1 MTETP
6 DTAIHQPGLGPT
18 RTAHSPEVP
27 RVRLGGVLR
36 GAHITLFGSGLGGIL
51 AIVNEI
57 ICARYLGVGTYGL
70 YAFAL
75 IVARIA
81 EGISTLG
88 MPVGA
93 LHFLAIHRDQNQPQ
107 LVWGTVIAAV
117 LPPLVIGCVFSGT
130 LWSVAPWLASSI
142 FGDVA
147 AAPYIRAMALAIPF
161 MGLSEVLGVVTRGFG
176 HSAYYVV
183 VRSLVPPTVFLISLL
198 LISSHHAEPSWIPGA
213 FCLAYALAT
222 CAGVMAVRRVGG
234 AALFRLRP
242 TLPFKA
248 LYGYSLPVLM
258 NQLLYLVVACTPIL
272 LLGAMQSDKDV
283 GIFRACMQLVIPFD
297 MVVIA
302 FNAAAGNHYAVL
314 EHTQK
319 RAELAALVERIT
331 GFMAPLAMAWLLIL
345 VLNRQELLLLMGPDF
360 VSGALTLAVLALG
373 HATLCTVGT
382 AGYLLVMSGRQ
393 RYETFNAAIAAVVCL
408 VLNLVLIRWF
418 SSLGAAIATAITCLL
433 ISALRILQVWRLTG
447 IKILQPSLLR
457 VVAIALAAA
466 GAVAAASALLTDGA
480 RAGLWGVAGL
490 NLLLVV
496 VAGAMY
502 WCVGL
507 NESSRRSLLARA
519 KRLAAGRPD

>member
-6 DTAIHQPGLGPT
+6 ETAIQPGLAAP
-18 RTAHSPEVP
+18 RTASNPEPP

-51 AIVNEI
+51 AIINEI

-75 IVARIA
+75 IVARVA

-93 LHFLAIHRDQNQPQ
+93 LHFLAIHRDQNQPK
-107 LVWGTVIAAV
+107 LVLGTVIAAL
-117 LPPLVIGCVFSGT
+117 LPPLVLGCAFSGA
-130 LWSVAPWLASSI
+130 LWALAPSLASAV
-142 FGDVA
+142 FGDAA

-183 VRSLVPPTVFLISLL
+183 VRSLVPPTVFLLSLVF
-198 LISSHHAEPSWIPGA
+198 ITNRHAEPNWIPGA
-213 FCLAYALAT
+213 FFLAYAFAT
-222 CAGVMAVRRVGG
+222 CAGVLAVRRVGG

-283 GIFRACMQLVIPFD
+283 GIYRACMQLVIPFD

-331 GFMAPLAMAWLLIL
+331 GFMAPLAMAWLLVL
-345 VLNRQELLLLMGPDF
+345 VLNRHELLLLMGRDF

-373 HATLCTVGT
+373 HAALCSVGT

-393 RYETFNAAIAAVVCL
+393 RYETFNAAIAAIACL
-408 VLNLVLIRWF
+408 VLNVVLIRWF
-418 SSLGAAIATAITCLL
+418 SSLGAAMATAITCFL
-433 ISALRILQVWRLTG
+433 ISALRILQVRRLTG
-447 IKILQPSLLR
+447 IKILRPSLLR
-457 VVAIALAAA
+457 VMVIALAAA
-466 GAVAAASALLTDGA
+466 GCVAAAASLLTDSA
-480 RAGLWGVAGL
+480 RAGWWGIAGL
-490 NLLLVV
+490 NALLVV
-496 VAGAMY
+496 VSGAMY
-502 WCVGL
+502 WYLGI
-507 NESSRRSLLARA
+507 NDSSRRSLLARA
-519 KRLAAGRPD
+519 KRAVASTPK

>member
-6 DTAIHQPGLGPT
+6 ETAIQPGLTAP
-18 RTAHSPEVP
+18 RPAHSPEVP

-51 AIVNEI
+51 AIINEI
-57 ICARYLGVGTYGL
+57 VCARYLGVGTYGL

-93 LHFLAIHRDQNQPQ
+93 LHFLAIYRDQNQPQ

-117 LPPLVIGCVFSGT
+117 LPPLVIGCVFGAA
-130 LWSVAPWLASSI
+130 LWAFAPWLASSF

-147 AAPYIRAMALAIPF
+147 AAPYIRALALAIPF

-176 HSAYYVV
+176 HAAYYVV
-183 VRSLVPPTVFLISLL
+183 VRSLVPPTVFLLSLMF
-198 LISSHHAEPSWIPGA
+198 ITNRHAEPSWIPAA
-213 FCLAYALAT
+213 FCLAYMLAT
-222 CAGVMAVRRVGG
+222 CAGVLAVRRVGG

-242 TLPFKA
+242 TLPLRA

-345 VLNRQELLLLMGPDF
+345 VVNRHELLSLMGRDF
-360 VSGALTLAVLALG
+360 VSGALTLAVLAVG

-393 RYETFNAAIAAVVCL
+393 RYETFNAAIAAFACL
-408 VLNLVLIRWF
+408 VLNVVLIRWF
-418 SSLGAAIATAITCLL
+418 SSLGAAIATAVTCLL
-433 ISALRILQVWRLTG
+433 VSALRILQVRRLTG

-457 VVAIALAAA
+457 VLAIAVVAA
-466 GAVAAASALLTDGA
+466 GGVAVASSLMTDTA
-480 RAGLWGVAGL
+480 RAGLWGIAGL
-490 NLLLVV
+490 NVLLAV

-502 WCVGL
+502 WRVGL
-507 NESSRRSLLARA
+507 DESSRKSLHTHA
-519 KRLAAGRPD
+519 KRWLTGTPE

>member
-6 DTAIHQPGLGPT
+6 DAAIQPGLK
-18 RTAHSPEVP
+18 SPRPADNPEAP

-81 EGISTLG
+81 EGIATLG

-93 LHFLAIHRDQNQPQ
+93 LHFLAIHREQNQPQ

-117 LPPLVIGCVFSGT
+117 LPPLVIGCLFSAT
-130 LWSVAPWLASSI
+130 LWTLAPWLASSV

-147 AAPYIRAMALAIPF
+147 AAPYIRALALAIPF

-183 VRSLVPPTVFLISLL
+183 VRSLVPPTVFLLSLL
-198 LISSHHAEPSWIPGA
+198 FIANRHAEPAWIPWA
-213 FCLAYALAT
+213 FFLAYVLAT
-222 CAGVMAVRRVGG
+222 CAGVLAVRRVGG

-248 LYGYSLPVLM
+248 LYGYSMPVLM

-314 EHTQK
+314 EHTHK

-331 GFMAPLAMAWLLIL
+331 GFMAPLAMAWLLVL
-345 VLNRQELLLLMGPDF
+345 VLNRHEFLLLMGRDF

-393 RYETFNAAIAAVVCL
+393 RYETFNAAVAAVACV
-408 VLNLVLIRWF
+408 VLNVVLIRWF
-418 SSLGAAIATAITCLL
+418 SSLGAAIATAVACLL
-433 ISALRILQVWRLTG
+433 VSALRILQVRRLTG

-457 VVAIALAAA
+457 VLAIALVA
-466 GAVAAASALLTDGA
+466 GGIVAAVSSLLSETA

-490 NLLLVV
+490 NALLAV

-502 WCVGL
+502 WRVGM
-507 NESSRRSLLARA
+507 NESSRRSLQVHAKQWLART
-519 KRLAAGRPD
+519 PV

>member
-6 DTAIHQPGLGPT
+6 DTAIQPGLTLP
-18 RTAHSPEVP
+18 RPAHTPEGP
-27 RVRLGGVLR
+27 RVRIGGVLR

-117 LPPLVIGCVFSGT
+117 LPPLVIGCVFSAA
-130 LWSVAPWLASSI
+130 LWAVAPRLASAF
-142 FGDVA
+142 FGGVEA
-147 AAPYIRAMALAIPF
+147 TPYIQAMALAIPF

-176 HSAYYVV
+176 HSAYYVI
-183 VRSLVPPTVFLISLL
+183 VRSLVPPTVFLVGLMFIVNL
-198 LISSHHAEPSWIPGA
+198 HAEPTWIPGA
-213 FCLAYALAT
+213 FCLAYVLAT
-222 CAGVMAVRRVGG
+222 CAGVLAVRRVGG

-242 TLPFKA
+242 ILPFKA

-258 NQLLYLVVACTPIL
+258 NQLLYFVVACTPIL
-272 LLGAMQSDKDV
+272 LLGAMRSDKDV

-314 EHTQK
+314 EHNQK
-319 RAELAALVERIT
+319 RADLAVLVARIT
-331 GFMAPLAMAWLLIL
+331 GFMAPLAMAWLLVL
-345 VLNRQELLLLMGPDF
+345 VLNRHELLLLMGRDF
-360 VSGALTLAVLALG
+360 VSGALTLVVLAVG

-393 RYETFNAAIAAVVCL
+393 RYETFNAAMGAVVC
-408 VLNLVLIRWF
+408 VLLNVVLIRWF
-418 SSLGAAIATAITCLL
+418 SSLGAAMATAITCLL
-433 ISALRILQVWRLTG
+433 VSALRILQVRRLTG
-447 IKILQPSLLR
+447 IQILQPSLLR
-457 VVAIALAAA
+457 VLAIALAAA
-466 GAVAAASALLTDGA
+466 GGVAAVSSLLSDTA
-480 RAGLWGVAGL
+480 RAGSWGIAGL
-490 NLLLVV
+490 NVLLAV

-502 WCVGL
+502 WCVAL
-507 NESSRRSLLARA
+507 DESSRTSFKSRA
-519 KRLAAGRPD
+519 KRWLIGAAN